1 MIILSWSLVLVVI
14 LLLCFYFI
22 CFLNWK
28 FGYLV
33 QRSFYFLFLFCLVL
47 FCFVGFLFLFF
58 LGVGGGVA
66 FWGARV
72 NTSGAYFLGV
82 RRALGVAYI
91 GTVYSLFL
99 SNIFL
104 GGCLCVLDG
113 CVFHLL
119 VRGINFLA
127 GLIYGIG
134 AAHSVFLAGETPRCA
149 ANLFVNVGSTLLDI
163 IIC

>member
-33 QRSFYFLFLFCLVL
+33 QRSFFFLFLFCLVL

-58 LGVGGGVA
+58 LGVGG
-66 FWGARV
+66 WG
-72 NTSGAYFLGV
+72 SGAPGLLP
-82 RRALGVAYI
+82 RALGVACV

-113 CVFHLL
+113 CVFHLI
-119 VRGINFLA
+119 VRGISFLA
-127 GLIYGIG
+127 GLIYGIS

-149 ANLFVNVGSTLLDI
+149 ANLSVNVGSTLLEI

>member
-1 MIILSWSLVLVVI
+1 M
-14 LLLCFYFI
+14 
-22 CFLNWK
+22 
-28 FGYLV
+28 
-33 QRSFYFLFLFCLVL
+33 
-47 FCFVGFLFLFF
+47 
-58 LGVGGGVA
+58 
-66 FWGARV
+66 
-72 NTSGAYFLGV
+72 
-82 RRALGVAYI
+82 AYI
-91 GTVYSLFL
+91 GTVYGLFL

-134 AAHSVFLAGETPRCA
+134 AAHSVFPAGETFRCA

>member
-33 QRSFYFLFLFCLVL
+33 QRSFFFLFLFCLVL

-58 LGVGGGVA
+58 LGV
-66 FWGARV
+66 RV
-72 NTSGAYFLGV
+72 TTSGASFLGV
-82 RRALGVAYI
+82 RRALGVAYM

-99 SNIFL
+99 SNMFPS
-104 GGCLCVLDG
+104 GCLCVLDG
-113 CVFHLL
+113 CVFHLI

-127 GLIYGIG
+127 GLVNGID
-134 AAHSVFLAGETPRCA
+134 AAYSVFLAGETPRCA

>member
-58 LGVGGGVA
+58 WGVA
-66 FWGARV
+66 FWGAQV
-72 NTSGAYFLGV
+72 TTSGA
-82 RRALGVAYI
+82 
-91 GTVYSLFL
+91 S
-99 SNIFL
+99 FL
-104 GGCLCVLDG
+104 GG
-113 CVFHLL
+113 
-119 VRGINFLA
+119 RA
-127 GLIYGIG
+127 GGWP
-134 AAHSVFLAGETPRCA
+134 V
-149 ANLFVNVGSTLLDI
+149 
-163 IIC
+163 